1 MRNHLIR
8 ASLLSVALAHAGLV
22 LAVEPTIK
30 STELPKLAQEE
41 QHAIASKRIAAF
53 FTHSHYKQI
62 QLDDAFSKKVF
73 DLYLESLDYSRNLFL
88 QSDIDGFETY
98 RKTLLNGLDKGE
110 LSAVYYIYNQSIQR
124 RYERLTYAL
133 RLLDTPFDFTQQDSY
148 QFDRKSA
155 PWPKTTAE
163 LDELW
168 RQRVKS
174 DALSLKLAGK
184 NDGEIKTLLS
194 KRYQSAIK
202 RLAQSESEDAFMTFE
217 NAFAR
222 SIDPHTSYL
231 SPREAERFN
240 SEMNLSLEGIGA
252 VLQADDDFTVVRSL
266 VPGGPAD
273 KSKQLKPEDKIT
285 GVAQD
290 AGKMQDIIGWRLDEV
305 VDLIKGPKGSKVRLE
320 IQRGDG
326 TARQSQVVELQRD
339 EVRLEDRAAK
349 SSVIEAEGKKIG
361 VINIRSFYNNLHQD
375 VIQELAKLK
384 KQKVDGILIDLRDNG
399 GGALPE
405 ATDLTGLFIKSGPV
419 VQVRDSIGRIE
430 LEEDNDG
437 KSYYSGPLTIL
448 INRYSASA
456 SEIFAAALSDYG
468 RALVIGD
475 TSFGKGTVQRNLPL
489 KKDFDDLLHFYDK
502 ELGNI
507 QYTIAKFYRIN
518 GGSTQ
523 HKGVEPDIHFPAL
536 VDTSEAGE
544 SVEPNALPWD
554 KIQPTNYQVVGQ
566 FSTLLP
572 DLEKRHLARVA
583 QEPEFRYVMEDI
595 AWYQQEKSKK
605 TVSLNEAERIR
616 ERDALDAK
624 ALQRTNERLVR
635 MGKAKISKLS
645 DLPADI
651 EFPDGYLQEAANVT
665 ADLSNDLKG

>member
-1 MRNHLIR
+1 M
-8 ASLLSVALAHAGLV
+8 ALAHVGLV
-22 LAVEPTIK
+22 QAIEPTIK
-30 STELPKLAQEE
+30 SGELPKLVQEE
-41 QHAIASKRIAAF
+41 QHAIASRRIAAF

-73 DLYLESLDYSRNLFL
+73 ALYLEGLDYSRNLLL
-88 QSDIDGFETY
+88 QSDVDGFETY
-98 RKTLLNGLDKGE
+98 RKSLLSGLDKGD
-110 LSAVYYIYNQSIQR
+110 LSAVYYLYNQSIQR
-124 RYERLTYAL
+124 RYERLSYAL
-133 RLLDTPFDFTQQDSY
+133 SLLDKPFDFTQPDSY
-148 QFDRKSA
+148 QFDRKDA
-155 PWPKTTAE
+155 AWPKDTAE

-168 RQRVKS
+168 RQRVKY

-184 NDGEIKTLLS
+184 NDSEIKTLLA

-252 VLQADDDFTVVRSL
+252 VLQADDDFTIVRSL

-290 AGKMQDIIGWRLDEV
+290 NGKMQDIIGWRLDEV
-305 VDLIKGPKGSKVRLE
+305 VDLIKGPKGTKVRLE

-326 TARQSQVVELQRD
+326 AARQSQIVELQRD

-349 SSVIEAEGKKIG
+349 SSVISAEGKKIG
-361 VINIRSFYNNLHQD
+361 VINIRSFYNNLHLD
-375 VIQELAKLK
+375 VIKELEKLK

-399 GGALPE
+399 GGALSE

-419 VQVRDSIGRIE
+419 VQVRDSIGRVAV
-430 LEEDNDG
+430 EEDTDG

-456 SEIFAAALSDYG
+456 SEIFSAALSDYG
-468 RALVIGD
+468 RALVVGD
-475 TSFGKGTVQRNLPL
+475 TTYGKGTVQQNRPL
-489 KKDFDDLLHFYDK
+489 KKIYDFYDK
-502 ELGNI
+502 ELGNV

-523 HKGVEPDIHFPAL
+523 HKGVEPDIRFPSL
-536 VDTSEAGE
+536 IDSKEIGE

-554 KIQPTNYQVVGQ
+554 KIQAANYQTVGQ
-566 FSTLLP
+566 FTKLLP
-572 DLEKRHLARVA
+572 TLQKRHDERVA
-583 QEPEFRYVMEDI
+583 QEPEFRYVLEDI
-595 AWYQQEKSKK
+595 AWYQQEKQKK
-605 TVSLNEAERIR
+605 TISLNEVERVR
-616 ERDALDAK
+616 ERDQLDAK
-624 ALQRTNERLVR
+624 SLQRVNERLTR
-635 MGKAKISKLS
+635 MGKAKVTKLS
-645 DLPADI
+645 DVPSEI
-651 EFPDGYLQEAANVT
+651 EFPDGYLQEAANIT
-665 ADLSNDLKG
+665 ADLARALKG

>member
-1 MRNHLIR
+1 LRNHLIR
-8 ASLLSVALAHAGLV
+8 ASLLSVALVHAGLA
-22 LAVEPTIK
+22 LAIAPTIK
-30 STELPKLAQEE
+30 ATELPKLAQEE

-110 LSAVYYIYNQSIQR
+110 LSAVYHIYNQSIQR
-124 RYERLTYAL
+124 RYERLSYAL
-133 RLLDTPFDFTQQDSY
+133 RLLDAPFDFTQQDSY

-155 PWPKTTAE
+155 SWPKTTAE

-168 RQRVKS
+168 RQRVKF

-184 NDGEIKTLLS
+184 KEGDIKTLLA
-194 KRYQSAIK
+194 KRYQTAIK
-202 RLAQSESEDAFMTFE
+202 RLSQSESEDAFMTFE

-231 SPREAERFN
+231 SPREADRFN

-305 VDLIKGPKGSKVRLE
+305 VDLIKGPKGTRVRLE
-320 IQRGDG
+320 IQRGEG
-326 TARQSQVVELQRD
+326 AARQSQVVELQRD

-349 SSVIEAEGKKIG
+349 SSVIEAQGKKIG
-361 VINIRSFYNNLHQD
+361 VINIRSFYNNLHLD
-375 VIQELAKLK
+375 VIKELEKLK

-399 GGALPE
+399 GGALSE

-419 VQVRDSIGRIE
+419 VQVRDSIGRIA
-430 LEEDNDG
+430 LEEDNDDR
-437 KSYYSGPLTIL
+437 SYYSGPLTVL

-456 SEIFAAALSDYG
+456 SEIFSAALSDYG

-475 TSFGKGTVQRNLPL
+475 TSFGKGTVQQNRPL
-489 KKDFDDLLHFYDK
+489 KKIYDFYDK
-502 ELGNI
+502 ELGNV

-523 HKGVEPDIHFPAL
+523 HKGVEPDIHFPSL
-536 VDTSEAGE
+536 IDSSETGE

-554 KIQPTNYQVVGQ
+554 KIQPANYQPVGQ
-566 FSTLLP
+566 FTALLP
-572 DLEKRHLARVA
+572 ELEKRHTTRVA
-583 QEPEFRYVMEDI
+583 SDPEFRYVTEDI
-595 AWYQQEKSKK
+595 TWYQQEKQKK
-605 TVSLNEAERIR
+605 VISLNEAERIR
-616 ERDALDAK
+616 ERDELDAK
-624 ALQRTNERLVR
+624 SLQRTNERLVR
-635 MGKAKISKLS
+635 MGKPKISKLA
-645 DLPADI
+645 DLPADL
-651 EFPDGYLQEAANVT
+651 EFPDGYLQEAANIT
-665 ADLSNDLKG
+665 ADLAKQLQG

>member
-8 ASLLSVALAHAGLV
+8 ASLLSVALVHSGLA
-22 LAVEPTIK
+22 LAIAPTIK
-30 STELPKLAQEE
+30 ATELPKLAQEE

-110 LSAVYYIYNQSIQR
+110 LSAVYHIYNQSIQR
-124 RYERLTYAL
+124 RYERLSYAL
-133 RLLDTPFDFTQQDSY
+133 RLLDAPFDFTQQDAY

-155 PWPKTTAE
+155 SWPKTTAE

-168 RQRVKS
+168 RQRVKF

-184 NDGEIKTLLS
+184 KESDIKTLLA
-194 KRYQSAIK
+194 KRYQTAIK
-202 RLAQSESEDAFMTFE
+202 RLSQSESEDAFMTFE

-231 SPREAERFN
+231 SPREADRFN

-305 VDLIKGPKGSKVRLE
+305 VDLIKGPKGTKVRLE
-320 IQRGDG
+320 IQRGEG
-326 TARQSQVVELQRD
+326 AARQSQVVELQRD

-349 SSVIEAEGKKIG
+349 SSVIEAQGKKIG
-361 VINIRSFYNNLHQD
+361 VINIRSFYNNLHLD
-375 VIQELAKLK
+375 VIKELDKLK

-399 GGALPE
+399 GGALSE

-419 VQVRDSIGRIE
+419 VQVRDSIGRIA
-430 LEEDNDG
+430 LEEDNDDR
-437 KSYYSGPLTIL
+437 SYYTGPLTVL

-456 SEIFAAALSDYG
+456 SEIFSAALSDYG

-475 TSFGKGTVQRNLPL
+475 TSFGKGTVQQNRPL
-489 KKDFDDLLHFYDK
+489 KKIYDFYDK
-502 ELGNI
+502 ELGNV

-523 HKGVEPDIHFPAL
+523 HKGVEPDIHFPSL
-536 VDTSEAGE
+536 IDSSETGE

-554 KIQPTNYQVVGQ
+554 KIQPANYQPVSQ
-566 FSTLLP
+566 FTALLP
-572 DLEKRHLARVA
+572 ELEKRHTARVA
-583 QEPEFRYVMEDI
+583 SDPEFRYVTEDI
-595 AWYQQEKSKK
+595 TWYQQEKQKK
-605 TVSLNEAERIR
+605 VISLNEAERIR
-616 ERDALDAK
+616 ERDELDAK
-624 ALQRTNERLVR
+624 SLQRTNERLVR
-635 MGKAKISKLS
+635 MGKPKISKLA
-645 DLPADI
+645 DLPADL
-651 EFPDGYLQEAANVT
+651 EFPDGYLQEAANIT
-665 ADLSNDLKG
+665 ADLAKQLQG

>member
-8 ASLLSVALAHAGLV
+8 ASLLTMALVHVGLV
-22 LAVEPTIK
+22 QAIEPTIK
-30 STELPKLAQEE
+30 SGELPKLVQEE
-41 QHAIASKRIAAF
+41 QHAIASRRIAAF

-62 QLDDAFSKKVF
+62 QLDDTFSKKVF
-73 DLYLESLDYSRNLFL
+73 ALYLEGLDYSRNLLL
-88 QSDIDGFETY
+88 QSDVDGFETY
-98 RKTLLNGLDKGE
+98 RKSLLSGLDKGD
-110 LSAVYYIYNQSIQR
+110 LSAVYYLYNQSIQR
-124 RYERLTYAL
+124 RYERLSYAL
-133 RLLDTPFDFTQQDSY
+133 SLLDKPFDFTQPDSY
-148 QFDRKSA
+148 QFDRKDA
-155 PWPKTTAE
+155 AWPKDTAE

-168 RQRVKS
+168 RQRVKY

-184 NDGEIKTLLS
+184 NDSEIKTLLA

-222 SIDPHTSYL
+222 AIDPHTSYL

-290 AGKMQDIIGWRLDEV
+290 NGKMQDIIGWRLDEV
-305 VDLIKGPKGSKVRLE
+305 VDLIKGPKGTRVRLE

-326 TARQSQVVELQRD
+326 AARQSQIVELQRD

-349 SSVIEAEGKKIG
+349 SSVISAEGKKIG
-361 VINIRSFYNNLHQD
+361 VINIRSFYNNLHLD
-375 VIQELAKLK
+375 VIKELEKLK

-399 GGALPE
+399 GGALSE

-419 VQVRDSIGRIE
+419 VQVRDSIGRVAV
-430 LEEDNDG
+430 EEDTDG

-456 SEIFAAALSDYG
+456 SEIFSAALSDYG
-468 RALVIGD
+468 RALVVGD
-475 TSFGKGTVQRNLPL
+475 TTYGKGTVQQNRPL
-489 KKDFDDLLHFYDK
+489 KKIYDFYDK
-502 ELGNI
+502 ELGNV

-523 HKGVEPDIHFPAL
+523 HKGVEPDIRFPSL
-536 VDTSEAGE
+536 IDSKEIGE

-554 KIQPTNYQVVGQ
+554 KIQAANYQTVGQ
-566 FSTLLP
+566 FTQLLP
-572 DLEKRHLARVA
+572 TLQKRHDERVA
-583 QEPEFRYVMEDI
+583 QEPEFRYVLEDI
-595 AWYQQEKSKK
+595 AWYQQEKQKK
-605 TVSLNEAERIR
+605 TISLNEIERVR
-616 ERDALDAK
+616 ERDELDTK
-624 ALQRTNERLVR
+624 SLQRVNERLTR
-635 MGKAKISKLS
+635 MGKAKVTKLS
-645 DLPADI
+645 DVPSEI
-651 EFPDGYLQEAANVT
+651 EFPDGYLQEAANIT
-665 ADLSNDLKG
+665 ADLAQALKS

>member
-8 ASLLSVALAHAGLV
+8 ASLLTMALVHVGLV
-22 LAVEPTIK
+22 QAIEPTIK
-30 STELPKLAQEE
+30 PSELPKLVPEE
-41 QHAIASKRIAAF
+41 QHAIASRRIAAF

-73 DLYLESLDYSRNLFL
+73 ALYLEGLDYSRNLLL
-88 QSDIDGFETY
+88 QSDVDGFETY
-98 RKTLLNGLDKGE
+98 RKSLLAGMDKGD
-110 LSAVYYIYNQSIQR
+110 LSAVYYLYNQSIQR
-124 RYERLTYAL
+124 RYERLSYAL
-133 RLLDTPFDFTQQDSY
+133 SLLDKPFDFTQTDSY
-148 QFDRKSA
+148 QFDRKDA
-155 PWPKTTAE
+155 AWPKNSAE

-168 RQRVKS
+168 RQRVKY

-184 NDGEIKTLLS
+184 NDSEIKTLLT

-222 SIDPHTSYL
+222 AIDPHTSYL

-290 AGKMQDIIGWRLDEV
+290 DGKMQDIIGWRLDEV
-305 VDLIKGPKGSKVRLE
+305 VDLIKGPKGTKVRLE

-326 TARQSQVVELQRD
+326 AARQSQIVELQRD

-349 SSVIEAEGKKIG
+349 SSVVTAEGKKIG
-361 VINIRSFYNNLHQD
+361 VINIRSFYNNLHLD
-375 VIQELAKLK
+375 VIKELEKLK

-399 GGALPE
+399 GGALSE

-419 VQVRDSIGRIE
+419 VQVRDSIGRVAV
-430 LEEDNDG
+430 EEDTDG

-456 SEIFAAALSDYG
+456 SEIFSAALSDYG
-468 RALVIGD
+468 RALIVGD
-475 TSFGKGTVQRNLPL
+475 TTYGKGTVQQNRPL
-489 KKDFDDLLHFYDK
+489 KKIYDFYDK
-502 ELGNI
+502 ELGNV

-523 HKGVEPDIHFPAL
+523 HKGVEPDIRFPSL
-536 VDTSEAGE
+536 IDSKEIGE

-554 KIQPTNYQVVGQ
+554 KIQAANYQTVGQ
-566 FSTLLP
+566 FTKLLP
-572 DLEKRHLARVA
+572 SLQKRHDERVA
-583 QEPEFRYVMEDI
+583 QEPEFRYVLEDI
-595 AWYQQEKSKK
+595 AWYQQEKQKK
-605 TVSLNEAERIR
+605 TISLNEAVRVR
-616 ERDALDAK
+616 ERDDLDAK
-624 ALQRTNERLVR
+624 SLQRVNERLTR
-635 MGKAKISKLS
+635 MGKAKVTKLS
-645 DLPADI
+645 DVPSDI
-651 EFPDGYLQEAANVT
+651 EFPDGYLQEAANIT
-665 ADLSNDLKG
+665 ADLAQAQKS

>member
-8 ASLLSVALAHAGLV
+8 ASLLTMALVHVGLV
-22 LAVEPTIK
+22 QAIEPTIK
-30 STELPKLAQEE
+30 SSELPKLVQEE
-41 QHAIASKRIAAF
+41 QHAIASRRIAAF

-73 DLYLESLDYSRNLFL
+73 ALYLEGLDYSRNLLL
-88 QSDIDGFETY
+88 QSDVDGFETY
-98 RKTLLNGLDKGE
+98 RKSLLSGLDKGD
-110 LSAVYYIYNQSIQR
+110 LSAVYYLYNQSIQR
-124 RYERLTYAL
+124 RYERLSYAL
-133 RLLDTPFDFTQQDSY
+133 SLLDKPFDFTQADSY
-148 QFDRKSA
+148 QFDRKDA
-155 PWPKTTAE
+155 AWPKDTAE

-168 RQRVKS
+168 RQRVKY

-184 NDGEIKTLLS
+184 NDTEIKTLLT

-290 AGKMQDIIGWRLDEV
+290 NGKMQDIIGWRLDEV
-305 VDLIKGPKGSKVRLE
+305 VDLIKGPKGTKVRLE

-326 TARQSQVVELQRD
+326 AARQSQIVELQRD

-349 SSVIEAEGKKIG
+349 SSVISAEGKKIG
-361 VINIRSFYNNLHQD
+361 VINIRSFYNNLHLD
-375 VIQELAKLK
+375 VIKELEKLK

-399 GGALPE
+399 GGALSE

-419 VQVRDSIGRIE
+419 VQVRDSIGRVAV
-430 LEEDNDG
+430 EEDTDG

-456 SEIFAAALSDYG
+456 SEIFSAALSDYG
-468 RALVIGD
+468 RALIVGD
-475 TSFGKGTVQRNLPL
+475 TTYGKGTVQQNRPL
-489 KKDFDDLLHFYDK
+489 KKIYDFYDK
-502 ELGNI
+502 ELGNV

-523 HKGVEPDIHFPAL
+523 HKGVEPDIRFPSL
-536 VDTSEAGE
+536 IDSKEIGE

-554 KIQPTNYQVVGQ
+554 KIQAANYQMVGK
-566 FSTLLP
+566 FTKLLP
-572 DLEKRHLARVA
+572 SLQKRHDERIA
-583 QEPEFRYVMEDI
+583 QEPEFRYVLEDI
-595 AWYQQEKSKK
+595 AWYQQEKQKK
-605 TVSLNEAERIR
+605 TISLNEAVRVK
-616 ERDALDAK
+616 ERDELDAK
-624 ALQRTNERLVR
+624 SLQRVNERLTR
-635 MGKAKISKLS
+635 MGKAKVTKLS
-645 DLPADI
+645 DVPSEI
-651 EFPDGYLQEAANVT
+651 EFPDGYLQEAANIT
-665 ADLSNDLKG
+665 ADLAQAVKS

>member
-1 MRNHLIR
+1 LRNHLIR

-124 RYERLTYAL
+124 RYERLAFAL

-184 NDGEIKTLLS
+184 NDGDIKTLLS

-231 SPREAERFN
+231 SPREADRFN

-305 VDLIKGPKGSKVRLE
+305 VDLIKGPKGTKVRLE

-399 GGALPE
+399 GGALTE

-419 VQVRDSIGRIE
+419 VQVRDSIGRIA

-475 TSFGKGTVQRNLPL
+475 TSFGKGTVQQNRPL
-489 KKDFDDLLHFYDK
+489 KKIYDFYDK
-502 ELGNI
+502 ELGNV

-536 VDTSEAGE
+536 IDSSETGE

-554 KIQPTNYQVVGQ
+554 KIQPASYQVVGQ
-566 FSTLLP
+566 FSKLLP

-583 QEPEFRYVMEDI
+583 QDPEFRYVTEDI
-595 AWYQQEKSKK
+595 AWYRQEKSKK
-605 TVSLNEAERIR
+605 TISLNEAERVR

-624 ALQRTNERLVR
+624 SLQRTNERLVR

-665 ADLSNDLKG
+665 ADLSKDLKG